1 MDTNFAAA
9 LQFDEFIVTDDSKQ
23 IESVFAPEL
32 YSHDLDNFVT
42 GIFDGSSDQVNQS
55 ELQNIISE
63 LNLIEIDQIEEVCR
77 RILLKSSH
85 KKMEY
90 FCSNQIISFPLILKV
105 LLLAFLLKMFT
116 LQIMQ

>member
-1 MDTNFAAA
+1 MDTNFATA

-23 IESVFAPEL
+23 VESGFAPEF

-63 LNLIEIDQIEEVCR
+63 LNLIEIDQIEEV
-77 RILLKSSH
+77 
-85 KKMEY
+85 
-90 FCSNQIISFPLILKV
+90 
-105 LLLAFLLKMFT
+105 
-116 LQIMQ
+116 

>member
-1 MDTNFAAA
+1 MDTNFATA

-23 IESVFAPEL
+23 IESVFAPEF

-63 LNLIEIDQIEEVCR
+63 LNLIEIDQIEEV
-77 RILLKSSH
+77 
-85 KKMEY
+85 
-90 FCSNQIISFPLILKV
+90 
-105 LLLAFLLKMFT
+105 
-116 LQIMQ
+116 

>member
-1 MDTNFAAA
+1 MDTNFATA

-42 GIFDGSSDQVNQS
+42 GIFDGSSDQAVNQS

-63 LNLIEIDQIEEVCR
+63 LNLIEIDQIEEV
-77 RILLKSSH
+77 
-85 KKMEY
+85 
-90 FCSNQIISFPLILKV
+90 
-105 LLLAFLLKMFT
+105 
-116 LQIMQ
+116 

>member
-1 MDTNFAAA
+1 MDTNFATA

-63 LNLIEIDQIEEVCR
+63 LNLIEIDQIEEV
-77 RILLKSSH
+77 
-85 KKMEY
+85 
-90 FCSNQIISFPLILKV
+90 
-105 LLLAFLLKMFT
+105 
-116 LQIMQ
+116 